1 VAVPAVVVAS
11 SPVVEAPKCE
21 PEPKPWAGLGL
32 KLNAGWGKMLL
43 VDPLHDIHET
53 PSAQMLGVSWAPF
66 NITGEFGFS
75 WLYNDKRWLANRAD
89 LRFFFLKGNRFS
101 QYLAL
106 NADFGPTKK
115 YRWVGA
121 GVTFGFEFLM
131 LRHVAVFAA
140 ATVEAMS
147 FPAYSAPK
155 VPPNPDWRRE
165 PKMFLYG
172 APSVLAGLQF
182 RL

>member
-1 VAVPAVVVAS
+1 
-11 SPVVEAPKCE
+11 
-21 PEPKPWAGLGL
+21 
-32 KLNAGWGKMLL
+32 ML
-43 VDPLHDIHET
+43 VDPLHDIKET

-66 NITGEFGFS
+66 NITGEFGFTR
-75 WLYNDKRWLANRAD
+75 LYSDKRWLANRLD
-89 LRFFFLKGNRFS
+89 LRFFFLKGSRFS

-121 GVTFGFEFLM
+121 GVTFGFEYLVVP
-131 LRHVAVFAA
+131 HVAVFAA
-140 ATVEAMS
+140 ATIEAMS

-155 VPPNPDWRRE
+155 VTPNPDWRRE

-172 APSVLAGLQF
+172 APSALAGLQF